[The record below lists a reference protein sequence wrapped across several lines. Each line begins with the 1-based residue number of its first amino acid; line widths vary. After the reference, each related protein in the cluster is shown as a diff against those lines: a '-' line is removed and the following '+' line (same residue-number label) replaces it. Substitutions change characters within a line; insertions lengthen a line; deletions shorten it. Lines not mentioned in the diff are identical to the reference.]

1 MQVWFLCFA
10 LSETKGDR
18 SEPPFPLNSFL
29 NKFIFNLF
37 IFFLLNTSWRFQT
50 TGFVF
55 LLPCFHF
62 APRVAPD
69 SLAPLGTPTRILITV
84 WATGCE
90 RLRGGDDDGGGG
102 NWNQSSWATA
112 RATAAM
118 SRNETDGR
126 VATVAVWR
134 RSIAPPE
141 AAWRDPPAFPR
152 GGRRSAWTHPVPD
165 DLSEA
170 SVRLEVTLEGNSLS
184 DDDGRQGLD
193 GNSQISF
200 RDRQRLQLNAAKPKS
215 TAARFWKKN
224 ENYDFFFVL
233 FCLELTSRFSQFFFS
248 LSLSKKKIITL
259 IVHNKRTE
267 QKVKRCFEQDWHIN
281 LGRQKTKDEKTKTN
295 LPKKKQQ

>member
-1 MQVWFLCFA
+1 MEISDNRVCFSTSMFSFCPSSSSGFIGA
-10 LSETKGDR
+10 ARHTDQD
-18 SEPPFPLNSFL
+18 LN
-29 NKFIFNLF
+29 N
-37 IFFLLNTSWRFQT
+37 
-50 TGFVF
+50 
-55 LLPCFHF
+55 C
-62 APRVAPD
+62 
-69 SLAPLGTPTRILITV
+69 LGNQL
-84 WATGCE
+84 W
-90 RLRGGDDDGGGG
+90 RLRGGDDDGGG

-112 RATAAM
+112 RAMAAM

-200 RDRQRLQLNAAKPKS
+200 RDRQRE
-215 TAARFWKKN
+215 R
-224 ENYDFFFVL
+224 
-233 FCLELTSRFSQFFFS
+233 
-248 LSLSKKKIITL
+248 
-259 IVHNKRTE
+259 
-267 QKVKRCFEQDWHIN
+267 RCS
-281 LGRQKTKDEKTKTN
+281 
-295 LPKKKQQ
+295 